1 MKRFCG
7 FAVGF
12 IFFISGLLKLMDPV
26 GTGLI
31 MKEYFKFLHIG
42 FMDFSAQTLGVVF
55 ALVEAIIGA
64 GLVTGVWKKTIG
76 LAAIIIQGFF
86 TLLTLA
92 LVIFN
97 PEMDCGCF
105 GEAIHLTHWQ
115 TFIKNIIL
123 LGLLLAYYIPNK
135 SLKKPKPK
143 KHVSFA
149 LVCLSAIAFTAYSLL
164 YIPMADFTA
173 LKPGTEIN
181 QESYASDMPYEA
193 VFVYSK
199 DGKEEVFDLENLP
212 DTTWT
217 FVRTETKASTPVT
230 KAANTISIYDAAGQY
245 ADSLLTE
252 GKIMVLSIYRN
263 EISAKDSSR
272 IVSFAKDAL
281 SNGFDPIVLS
291 AGEGL
296 ELPPAIGQYSCD
308 YKTLITLNRSNC
320 GATYIDDGMIIRKW
334 SKRNLPDQNDL
345 TDLSGQDAT
354 ETYIDRD
361 SKTSLAFQG
370 FLLYV
375 FAVLL
380 LL

>member
-42 FMDFSAQTLGVVF
+42 FMDFSAQALGVVF
-55 ALVEAIIGA
+55 ALAEAIIGA

-76 LAAIIIQGFF
+76 LAAIFMQGFF
-86 TLLTLA
+86 TLLTVA

-115 TFIKNIIL
+115 TFIKNLIL
-123 LGLLLAYYIPNK
+123 LGLLLAYYIPKK
-135 SLKKPKPK
+135 SLKKPRPK
-143 KHVSFA
+143 KHVSFG
-149 LVCLSAIAFTAYSLL
+149 LVCLSTIAFTIYSLL

-173 LKPGTEIN
+173 LKPGTAIN
-181 QESYASDMPYEA
+181 QESYASDVPYEA
-193 VFVYSK
+193 AFVYSK
-199 DGKEEVFDLENLP
+199 DGVEEVFDLENLP

-217 FVRTETKASTPVT
+217 FVRTETIGATPVAR
-230 KAANTISIYDAAGQY
+230 AANTISISDADGQY

-252 GKIMVLSIYRN
+252 GKIMVLSIYRS

-272 IVSFAKDAL
+272 IVTFAKDAL
-281 SNGFDPIVLS
+281 SCGFRPVVLS
-291 AGEGL
+291 ATEDL
-296 ELPPAIGQYSCD
+296 KLPAEISQYHCD

-334 SKRNLPDQNDL
+334 SKRNLPDHDDL

>member
-7 FAVGF
+7 FAAGF

-55 ALVEAIIGA
+55 ALAEAIIGA

-149 LVCLSAIAFTAYSLL
+149 LVCLSAIAFTVYSLL

-181 QESYASDMPYEA
+181 RESYASDMPYEA

-199 DGKEEVFDLENLP
+199 DGKEEVFDLEDLP

-281 SNGFDPIVLS
+281 SNGFHPIVLS

-296 ELPPAIGQYSCD
+296 ELPAAIGQYSCD